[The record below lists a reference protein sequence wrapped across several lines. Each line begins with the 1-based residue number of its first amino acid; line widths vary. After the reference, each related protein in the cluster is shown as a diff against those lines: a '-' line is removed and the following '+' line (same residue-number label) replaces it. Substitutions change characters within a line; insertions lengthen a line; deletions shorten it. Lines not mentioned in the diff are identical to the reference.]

1 MTEHDHASAP
11 ITFAIITCS
20 DTRGMKQD
28 TAGAALEQL
37 IADNGW
43 VCKSHVVVK
52 DEVPQISAAIVEAC
66 DTIDA
71 DVVLTATC
79 PASPRP
85 CVPTAWPSRRSPCSR
100 ARCACSAART
110 WW

>member
-52 DEVPQISAAIVEAC
+52 D
-66 DTIDA
+66 
-71 DVVLTATC
+71 AT
-79 PASPRP
+79 PST
-85 CVPTAWPSRRSPCSR
+85 PTSC
-100 ARCACSAART
+100 
-110 WW
+110 